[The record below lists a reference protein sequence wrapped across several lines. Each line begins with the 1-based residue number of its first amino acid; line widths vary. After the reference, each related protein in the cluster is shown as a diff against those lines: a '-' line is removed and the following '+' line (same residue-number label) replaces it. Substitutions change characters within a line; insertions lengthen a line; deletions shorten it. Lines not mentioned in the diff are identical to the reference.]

1 MQSPAAP
8 GSLDR
13 FADAPLWQQLS
24 SALREEIDEGR
35 LRPDQA
41 LPSESELINRYG
53 VSRTVVR
60 EALADLVRA
69 GLIYKVRARG
79 SFVSPRRPEL
89 KFVGSMMGS
98 SADLEATGR
107 IITTKV
113 INFETDAADAKLA
126 EKLQIAVGEPV
137 IRLRRL
143 RFVDTAPWLLVD
155 TVLPE
160 QRFPNL
166 ARANLENQSLY
177 DHLRRHYG
185 VHPSGADRWISAVNP
200 SVEDAELLQ
209 LRPEDPILAIDSI
222 AWDAQGVPFE
232 RYHALHRSDGNRFYL
247 GIR

>member
-1 MQSPAAP
+1 MQSSAAP

-13 FADAPLWQQLS
+13 YADAPLWQQLS

-35 LRPDQA
+35 LLPDQA

-107 IITTKV
+107 IITTRV
-113 INFETDAADAKLA
+113 INFENDVADAKLA
-126 EKLQIAVGEPV
+126 EELQISVGEPV
-137 IRLRRL
+137 LRLRRL

-155 TVLPE
+155 TVLPA

-200 SVEDAELLQ
+200 SPEDAALLQ

>member
-126 EKLQIAVGEPV
+126 EELQIAVGEPV

>member
-1 MQSPAAP
+1 MQSSAAP

-13 FADAPLWQQLS
+13 YADAPLWQQLS

-35 LRPDQA
+35 LLPDQA

-107 IITTKV
+107 IITTRV
-113 INFETDAADAKLA
+113 INFENDVADAKLA
-126 EKLQIAVGEPV
+126 EELQISVGEPV
-137 IRLRRL
+137 LRLRRL

-155 TVLPE
+155 TLLPE

-166 ARANLENQSLY
+166 ARANLENHSLY

-200 SVEDAELLQ
+200 SPEDAALLQ

>member
-1 MQSPAAP
+1 MPSSTSP

-13 FADAPLWQQLS
+13 LADTPLWQQLS
-24 SALREEIDEGR
+24 SALRVEIESGQ

-41 LPSESELINRYG
+41 LPSESELINRHG

-79 SFVSPRRPEL
+79 SFVSPHRPEL

-98 SADLEATGR
+98 SADLETTGR
-107 IITTKV
+107 IITTRV
-113 INFETDAADAKLA
+113 IAFETGAADAKLA
-126 EKLQIAVGEPV
+126 EELQIDIGDPV
-137 IRLRRL
+137 IHLRRL
-143 RFVDTAPWLLVD
+143 RLVDTAPWLLVD

-160 QRFPNL
+160 RRFPNL
-166 ARANLENQSLY
+166 LRANLENQSLY

-200 SVEDAELLQ
+200 SQQDAELLQ

>member
-1 MQSPAAP
+1 MQSPVAP

-24 SALREEIDEGR
+24 SALREEIDAGR
-35 LRPDQA
+35 LLPDQA

-113 INFETDAADAKLA
+113 IHFETDIADAKLA
-126 EKLQIAVGEPV
+126 EELQIGVGDPV

-200 SVEDAELLQ
+200 SGEDAKLLQ